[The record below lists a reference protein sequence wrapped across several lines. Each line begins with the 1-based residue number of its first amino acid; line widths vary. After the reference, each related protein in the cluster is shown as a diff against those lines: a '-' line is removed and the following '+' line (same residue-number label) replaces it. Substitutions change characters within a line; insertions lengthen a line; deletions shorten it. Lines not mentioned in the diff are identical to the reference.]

1 MSVRYAGRYK
11 LDDCVDSTLKVQAE
25 DVLNEPGKTM
35 TAHSDAP
42 LELLAGSRIISVEPK
57 MSGAVQTHS
66 GAAPLC
72 PLPTDAGGGEA
83 GLLPASHGPPNLYT
97 PSIPLN

>member
-35 TAHSDAP
+35 TARSDAP
-42 LELLAGSRIISVEPK
+42 LNCWQDHA
-57 MSGAVQTHS
+57 
-66 GAAPLC
+66 
-72 PLPTDAGGGEA
+72 
-83 GLLPASHGPPNLYT
+83 
-97 PSIPLN
+97 

>member
-42 LELLAGSRIISVEPK
+42 LELLAGSRIIS
-57 MSGAVQTHS
+57 S
-66 GAAPLC
+66 
-72 PLPTDAGGGEA
+72 
-83 GLLPASHGPPNLYT
+83 N
-97 PSIPLN
+97 